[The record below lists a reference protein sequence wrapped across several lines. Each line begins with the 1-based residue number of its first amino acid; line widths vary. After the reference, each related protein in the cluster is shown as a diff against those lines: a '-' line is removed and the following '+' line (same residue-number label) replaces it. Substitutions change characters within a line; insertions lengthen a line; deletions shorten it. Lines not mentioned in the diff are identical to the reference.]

1 VIEMKQLIPD
11 DIFEATGMSEQEI
24 KTEIA
29 IHLFQLEKLTLSQAS
44 RLADLSRLQFQHLLS
59 SREIS
64 THYGVDDFEKDL
76 ECLKVQSEKSE
87 GENLLS

>member
-29 IHLFQLEKLTLSQAS
+29 IHLFQLEKITLSQAS

-76 ECLKVQSEKSE
+76 ETIQRL
-87 GENLLS
+87 NLL

>member
-1 VIEMKQLIPD
+1 LILPRKTVIEMKQLIPD

-24 KTEIA
+24 KTKIA
-29 IHLFQLEKLTLSQAS
+29 IHLLQLEKITLGQAS

-64 THYGVDDFEKDL
+64 THYGADDFEKDL
-76 ECLKVQSEKSE
+76 ETIQRL
-87 GENLLS
+87 NLL